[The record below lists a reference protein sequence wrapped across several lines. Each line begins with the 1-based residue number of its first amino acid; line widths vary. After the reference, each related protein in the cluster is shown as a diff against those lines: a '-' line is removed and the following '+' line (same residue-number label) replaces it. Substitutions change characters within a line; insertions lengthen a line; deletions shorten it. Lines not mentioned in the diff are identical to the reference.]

1 MSTRSHRF
9 ILMFAVIASLILHA
23 VVLMPSIVAA
33 AMSEAQYTDLDEAM
47 EEEHSVPEEEPER
60 LGLDESDVSTMTWV
74 GYDTYQE
81 HLAQLSDFDQAQFIE
96 ASSPVS
102 ASTQGEQPGPRAQA
116 GAAQQPAATTTTT
129 SSGGG
134 GPIEGRGD
142 GDGGQPSTDTGPL
155 SAQEPGPATTPAEQ
169 PSEQPEEPKDTA
181 QPEPKP
187 APETPPGDAPDA
199 GGGAPPSNP
208 SDEPTPPAPDASK
221 KESDATSTISV
232 PRDKW
237 LSGRPLASQG
247 LELIPKRPN
256 LTSLQ
261 NLNGVP
267 NMLVVIKFGANGKP
281 KDAEILSSSGNI
293 GVDVAVKASLYR
305 WRARG
310 KRLNGLT
317 ETGTID
323 VRLELISRRRR

>member
-23 VVLMPSIVAA
+23 VVLVPSMVAA
-33 AMSEAQYTDLDEAM
+33 AMSEAEYTNLDEIM
-47 EEEHSVPEEEPER
+47 EEERSTPEEEPER

-102 ASTQGEQPGPRAQA
+102 ASTQGEQPGPPTQA
-116 GAAQQPAATTTTT
+116 GAAQKPTTTTPT
-129 SSGGG
+129 TGGGG
-134 GPIEGRGD
+134 GPIDGRGED
-142 GDGGQPSTDTGPL
+142 DGGQPSTGEGPL
-155 SAQEPGPATTPAEQ
+155 SAEQPGAATTPAEQ

-181 QPEPKP
+181 KPEPKP
-187 APETPPGDAPDA
+187 APETPPGDAPET
-199 GGGAPPSNP
+199 GGGAPPSPP
-208 SDEPTPPAPDASK
+208 SDEPKPPAPNASK

-261 NLNGVP
+261 SLNGVP
-267 NMLVVIKFGANGKP
+267 NMLVVIKFGSNGKP

-310 KRLNGLT
+310 KRLQGLT